1 MSFQESFS
9 KQDLEQQ
16 PKAET
21 TIDDSYNN
29 MGTGPGIGIAP
40 PLVSEKQ
47 RSVAS
52 PETDIDDDD
61 AERRKREND
70 NKLNRDDDSKMNRDD
85 DPKLSRDDGH
95 RKSDKFDDDKKKGD
109 KSKRKESDKSKDKK
123 SGFFGRLRSPKDKD
137 SKKGKGKE
145 TDIDSA
151 PGSPTSPDSAYQVKK
166 HTCLLKI
173 ILGQCI
179 CMCYMLKIILFIQ
192 FYMYFLYS

>member
-1 MSFQESFS
+1 
-9 KQDLEQQ
+9 
-16 PKAET
+16 
-21 TIDDSYNN
+21 
-29 MGTGPGIGIAP
+29 MGTGPGIGIVA

-70 NKLNRDDDSKMNRDD
+70 NKLNRDDDLKMNRDD
-85 DPKLSRDDGH
+85 DPKLDRGDGH

-123 SGFFGRLRSPKDKD
+123 SGFFGRLRSSKDKD

-151 PGSPTSPDSAYQVKK
+151 PGSPTSPDSAYQVKNTPACFK
-166 HTCLLKI
+166 LYQGNAYVCAICLKP
-173 ILGQCI
+173 
-179 CMCYMLKIILFIQ
+179 
-192 FYMYFLYS
+192 FYLNNFDMYFLYS